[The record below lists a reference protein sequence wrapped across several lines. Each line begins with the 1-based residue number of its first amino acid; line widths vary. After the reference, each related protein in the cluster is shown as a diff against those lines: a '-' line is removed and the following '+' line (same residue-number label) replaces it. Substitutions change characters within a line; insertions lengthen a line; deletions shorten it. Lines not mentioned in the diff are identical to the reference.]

1 MINRREF
8 LAGATAIAG
17 LSAATQAAPPPS
29 IVLVAVDDLG
39 AWMTGVH
46 GAPDLRT
53 PNLDLIARTGTRFT
67 HAVTAAPAAQ
77 PGFDSLLTGLSPM
90 QAAAGSANTVDRI
103 LASRGY
109 STASAVQGEMA
120 FVSEQLLNF
129 LDQQTAGR
137 PFCAVA
143 RYAPLREI
151 GKTPEKYQQMF
162 ADNVFTATGRMT
174 VADNAT
180 DKKAFEFI
188 IGHLRETA
196 AAIAACD
203 DQFPALQRKLQER
216 GLVDNTLLI
225 VTGTNGVLLGHH
237 GLWGDG
243 HASAP
248 PSMFEEVVGVPLFW
262 NCAARV
268 PPGSVRPEVVSL
280 CDVLPTICEF
290 TGTPVPAGAAA
301 SARSIATAV
310 LSRKYPK
317 KQPWHDRAYAALDD
331 TRMARDSRYKLVLRA
346 NGPNELYDLDNDP
359 GEQNNR
365 ADDPEFIGVRAD
377 LTRELNNWK

>member
-17 LSAATQAAPPPS
+17 LSAATRAAPPPS
-29 IVLVAVDDLG
+29 IVLVAIDDLG

-53 PNLDLIARTGTRFT
+53 PSLDLIARTGTRFT

-77 PGFDSLLTGLSPM
+77 LGFDSLVTGLSPL
-90 QAAAGSANTVDRI
+90 QAAGSANTVDKV

-109 STASAVQGEMA
+109 GTASVVEGEMA
-120 FVSEQLLNF
+120 SVSEQLLHF

-151 GKTPEKYQQMF
+151 GRTPAKYRQMF
-162 ADNVFTATGRMT
+162 ADNVFTATGRMPM
-174 VADNAT
+174 AENAA

-225 VTGTNGVLLGHH
+225 VAGTNGVLLGHH

-248 PSMFEEVVGVPLFW
+248 PNMFEEVVGVPLFW
-262 NCAARV
+262 NWAAGV
-268 PPGSVRPEVVSL
+268 PPGAVRPEVVSL
-280 CDVLPTICEF
+280 CDVSPTICEL
-290 TGTPVPAGAAA
+290 TGAPVPAGP
-301 SARSIATAV
+301 SSGRSIVNAV
-310 LSRKYPK
+310 LGRKYPK
-317 KQPWHDRAYAALDD
+317 KKPWRDRAYAALDD
-331 TRMARDSRYKLVLRA
+331 TRMARDSRYKFVLRA

-359 GEQNNR
+359 TEQINR